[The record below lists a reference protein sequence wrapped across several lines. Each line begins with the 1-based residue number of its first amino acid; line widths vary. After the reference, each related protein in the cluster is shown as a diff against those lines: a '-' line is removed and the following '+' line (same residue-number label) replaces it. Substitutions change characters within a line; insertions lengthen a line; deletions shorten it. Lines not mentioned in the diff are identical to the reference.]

1 MIYFSFPCPQEI
13 IRDGIKVIY
22 HEPPTKTSSSPDWT
36 QSTVKIFLRPGDCHG
51 KKLLQ
56 PSLVWTLLQVASNR
70 FNNDDSASFNTND
83 KNMWHKLEL
92 MDIESIMV
100 EQLSASKFSS
110 GINSVPT
117 SPFFSITTQSTGT
130 VHIFEAA
137 SVMERDYIIRGM
149 KGIISRLAFNIIA
162 GNTDV
167 VGEHYSEDAGQMT
180 GELPSLRSPRQA
192 VRDLTHAFLD
202 Q

>member
-1 MIYFSFPCPQEI
+1 M
-13 IRDGIKVIY
+13 
-22 HEPPTKTSSSPDWT
+22 
-36 QSTVKIFLRPGDCHG
+36 
-51 KKLLQ
+51 LQ

-92 MDIESIMV
+92 MDIDSIMV
-100 EQLSASKFSS
+100 APEEQLSASNFKAAAKATSS
-110 GINSVPT
+110 TDAGGIVAVPT